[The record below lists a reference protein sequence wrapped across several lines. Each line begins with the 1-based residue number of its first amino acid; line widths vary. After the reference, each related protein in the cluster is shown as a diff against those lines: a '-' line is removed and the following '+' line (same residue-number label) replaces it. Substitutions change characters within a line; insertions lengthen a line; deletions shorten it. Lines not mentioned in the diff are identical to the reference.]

1 MQMNIISTYVGLYP
15 WSFLW
20 EGVLEGGG
28 PTLFY
33 FVDTRWRRMGMN
45 LLFSTLIENWE
56 NSSNS

>member
-1 MQMNIISTYVGLYP
+1 MGMGFIK
-15 WSFLW
+15 
-20 EGVLEGGG
+20 GGG

-33 FVDTRWRRMGMN
+33 FVNTRWGRMGMS